1 MEPDFSKLKYFK
13 RSEFV
18 CSCGCD
24 RAEMDREFLN
34 TLEQIREKLGR
45 PMVISSA
52 YRCEN
57 HPISKK
63 KIEKGAQNGGAHHL
77 GMAVDVHCAG
87 FVAMNIIALSLNEI
101 TINGIG
107 VNQKG
112 PWNSRFVHIDCVP
125 TNNAPGA
132 EGIGRPALWSY

>member
-24 RAEMDREFLN
+24 RAEMDQDFLF
-34 TLEQIREKLGR
+34 TLEGIREKLGR

-57 HPISKK
+57 HPISKA
-63 KIEKGAQNGGAHHL
+63 KIEKGAPNGGAHHL
-77 GMAVDVHCAG
+77 GMAIDVHSAG
-87 FVAMNIIALSLNEI
+87 TVAMNILALALDEK

-112 PWNSRFVHIDCVP
+112 PWNSRFVHLDCVP
-125 TNNAPGA
+125 VDNNY
-132 EGIGRPALWSY
+132 GITRAALWS

>member
-1 MEPDFSKLKYFK
+1 MEPDYSQLKYFK

-18 CSCGCD
+18 CSSGND
-24 RAEMDREFLN
+24 RADMDQEFLY
-34 TLEQIREKLGR
+34 TLERIREKLGR
-45 PMVISSA
+45 PMIISSA
-52 YRCEN
+52 YRSDD
-57 HPISKK
+57 HPITKSKMA
-63 KIEKGAQNGGAHHL
+63 KGAPNGGSHHL